1 MTESSMRAEF
11 EILVVIMKAKAV
23 TMAVVTALSVSSLT
37 GCMGQMATT
46 GLVSK
51 FNLEIVDN
59 RYGRE
64 GVFLL
69 LSPVYG
75 LAGTID
81 LFIFNSIEFWTGTNP
96 VSGRSPAVVD
106 TPTKNYIKVNGQLDP
121 ALTGVPLTSTN
132 NIENATM
139 SQIDEDTMQMDITY
153 IDGQHKVLRGV
164 KGAESVEFYL
174 NDELVTTVSNQE
186 LSDYITSAQI

>member
-1 MTESSMRAEF
+1 
-11 EILVVIMKAKAV
+11 MKAVKI
-23 TMAVVTALSVSSLT
+23 AVVAALGVSSLT

-64 GVFLL
+64 GMFLL

-81 LFIFNSIEFWTGTNP
+81 LFIFNAIEFWTGTNP
-96 VSGRSPAVVD
+96 VSGKSPAVVD

-121 ALTGVPLTSTN
+121 ALTSVPLASN
-132 NIENATM
+132 GDVENATM
-139 SQIDEDTMQMDITY
+139 QQIDDNTLQMKITY
-153 IDGQHKVLRGV
+153 RNGEQKVLRGE
-164 KGAESVEFYL
+164 KGADSVDFYL
-174 NDELVTTVSNQE
+174 DNALIRTVSNQE
-186 LSDYITSAQI
+186 LNNYIFAATI